1 VRAARALAGLLLAAL
16 LGAAAGCSPPPGRRS
31 EGTAGAGGAAKGR
44 PQPPAAVP
52 FDVRPLL
59 QPQRKYLGAA
69 LDGAPRSLAPVQQF
83 ARSIGKQPNL
93 LEFYVAWGGQF
104 DAQGVR
110 KTRAA
115 GALPLMVWEPFAPS
129 VKAIADGGTDGYA
142 RRFATA
148 VRTLNLPVAISF
160 GHEMN
165 GHWYP
170 WGTTRTDPADF
181 VRAWRH
187 VHDVF
192 LDVGATNV
200 IWVWSPNVVNPV
212 PRVPLQPLYPGD
224 AYVDWIGVVGYYTDS
239 GASTFQTLFGPTT
252 AALRRFT
259 RKPILIAET
268 AAQPGPRKP
277 RDVADLFAGVA
288 ASPDV
293 VGFVW
298 FDIVKRADWRVA
310 SDPAALAAF
319 RRGAAS
325 DLFGFD
331 VKRL

>member
-1 VRAARALAGLLLAAL
+1 
-16 LGAAAGCSPPPGRRS
+16 
-31 EGTAGAGGAAKGR
+31 
-44 PQPPAAVP
+44 
-52 FDVRPLL
+52 VRPLL

-93 LEFYVAWGGQF
+93 LEFYVEWGGQF

-110 KTRAA
+110 NTRAA

-129 VKAIADGGTDGYA
+129 IRAIANGATDGYA

-148 VRTLNLPVAISF
+148 VRALNLPVAISF

-170 WGTTRTDPADF
+170 WGTSQNDPGDF

-200 IWVWSPNVVNPV
+200 IWVWSPNVINPV

-252 AALRRFT
+252 AALRGFT

-268 AAQPGPRKP
+268 AAQSGPRKP